1 MIDTDPIV
9 FTAVILASFFH
20 ATWNGMVK
28 KHSNKVTA
36 LSAIILGH
44 VPLSIIAV
52 IFLPMPS
59 FDSLPYIIVS
69 AFIHQGYNWFLLK
82 SYSVGDLTKV
92 YPIARGFGPIIAT
105 IISIFFLGL
114 IISKASILSISL
126 VCAGILIISLFG
138 YKTINNLNIIKYS
151 LITGF
156 FIGLYTVID
165 GYGAR
170 VSLSAISYM
179 SWGFI
184 LSAMLFPILLKI
196 NKYDNIF
203 RNIINDGKAIFWI
216 GGSISYLVY
225 GVVIWGF
232 TKAPIPMVSA
242 LRESSIVFVIFI
254 GIFFL
259 DEKINLAKIIS
270 IILIFFGVIGLKI
283 F

>member
-1 MIDTDPIV
+1 MDPIV

-36 LSAIILGH
+36 LSAVILGH
-44 VPLSIIAV
+44 VPMSIIA
-52 IFLPMPS
+52 IIYLPMPS
-59 FDSLPYIIVS
+59 FKSLPYIIAS

-82 SYSVGDLTKV
+82 SYNLGDLTKV

-114 IISKASILSISL
+114 VISKASVISISL
-126 VCAGILIISLFG
+126 VCVGIITIGLFG
-138 YKTINNLNIIKYS
+138 YKVINNLKIVKYS

-156 FIGLYTVID
+156 FIGLYSIID

-184 LSAMLFPILLKI
+184 LSSILFPILLKI

-203 RNIINDGKAIFWI
+203 KNIINDGKAIFWI

-242 LRESSIVFVIFI
+242 LRESSIVFAIFI
-254 GIFFL
+254 GFFFL
-259 DEKINLAKIIS
+259 DEKINLAKLIS
-270 IILIFFGVIGLKI
+270 ITLIFVGVVGLKM

>member
-1 MIDTDPIV
+1 M
-9 FTAVILASFFH
+9 FLLLLLSRQCSMLH
-20 ATWNGMVK
+20 GMEWLK
-28 KHSNKVTA
+28 NIQIKLQLFRLLFLDMSQYH
-36 LSAIILGH
+36 
-44 VPLSIIAV
+44 IIAV

-138 YKTINNLNIIKYS
+138 YKTINNLSIIKYS

-179 SWGFI
+179 SVGI
-184 LSAMLFPILLKI
+184 YTKCNVVSNSLK
-196 NKYDNIF
+196 N
-203 RNIINDGKAIFWI
+203 
-216 GGSISYLVY
+216 
-225 GVVIWGF
+225 
-232 TKAPIPMVSA
+232 
-242 LRESSIVFVIFI
+242 
-254 GIFFL
+254 
-259 DEKINLAKIIS
+259 
-270 IILIFFGVIGLKI
+270 
-283 F
+283 

>member
-1 MIDTDPIV
+1 MDPIV
-9 FTAVILASFFH
+9 FTAVIIASMFH

-36 LSAIILGH
+36 LSAVILGH
-44 VPLSIIAV
+44 VPMSIIAI

-59 FDSLPYIIVS
+59 FKSLPYIIAS

-82 SYSVGDLTKV
+82 SYNLGDLTKV

-114 IISKASILSISL
+114 VISKASVISISL
-126 VCAGILIISLFG
+126 VCVGIITIGLFG
-138 YKTINNLNIIKYS
+138 YKVINNLKIVKYS

-156 FIGLYTVID
+156 FIGLYSIID

-184 LSAMLFPILLKI
+184 LSSILFPILLKI

-203 RNIINDGKAIFWI
+203 KNIINDGKAIFWI

-232 TKAPIPMVSA
+232 TKAPIPMVGA
-242 LRESSIVFVIFI
+242 LRESSIVFAIFI
-254 GIFFL
+254 GFFFL
-259 DEKINLAKIIS
+259 K
-270 IILIFFGVIGLKI
+270 
-283 F
+283 

>member
-1 MIDTDPIV
+1 MDPIV
-9 FTAVILASFFH
+9 FTAVIIASMFH

-44 VPLSIIAV
+44 VPISIIAV

-126 VCAGILIISLFG
+126 VCAGIIIISLFG

-242 LRESSIVFVIFI
+242 LRESSIVFIIFI

-270 IILIFFGVIGLKI
+270 IILIFLGVIGLKI

>member
-1 MIDTDPIV
+1 MDPIV
-9 FTAVILASFFH
+9 FTAVIIASMFH

-36 LSAIILGH
+36 ISAVILGH
-44 VPLSIIAV
+44 VPMSIIAV
-52 IFLPMPS
+52 IFLPLPS
-59 FDSLPYIIVS
+59 FKSLPYIIVS

-82 SYSVGDLTKV
+82 SYSLGDLTKV
-92 YPIARGFGPIIAT
+92 YPIARGFGPIITT
-105 IISIFFLGL
+105 IISILFLGL
-114 IISKASILSISL
+114 VISKASVISISL
-126 VCAGILIISLFG
+126 VCVGIITIGLFG
-138 YKTINNLNIIKYS
+138 YKVINNLKIVKYS

-156 FIGLYTVID
+156 FIGLYSIID

-184 LSAMLFPILLKI
+184 LSSILFPILLKI

-203 RNIINDGKAIFWI
+203 KNIINDGKAIFWI

-242 LRESSIVFVIFI
+242 LRESSIVFAIFI
-254 GIFFL
+254 GLFFL
-259 DEKINLAKIIS
+259 DEKINLAKLIS
-270 IILIFFGVIGLKI
+270 ITLIFVGVVGLKI

>member
-1 MIDTDPIV
+1 MDTIV
-9 FTAVILASFFH
+9 FFAVILASIFH
-20 ATWNGMVK
+20 AIWNGMVK

-36 LSAIILGH
+36 LSAIVLGH
-44 VPLSIIAV
+44 VPISIIAV
-52 IFLPMPS
+52 TFLPMPS
-59 FDSLPYIIVS
+59 LESLPYIIIS

-82 SYSVGDLTKV
+82 SYSLGDLTKV
-92 YPIARGFGPIIAT
+92 YPLARGLGPIIAT

-114 IISKASILSISL
+114 VISKSSIISISL
-126 VCAGILIISLFG
+126 VCVGILTISLFG
-138 YKTINNLNIIKYS
+138 YKTINNLNIVKYS

-184 LSAMLFPILLKI
+184 LSAMLFPILLMI
-196 NKYDNIF
+196 NKHDNIF

-242 LRESSIVFVIFI
+242 LRESGIVFVIFI

-270 IILIFFGVIGLKI
+270 IILIFLGVVGLKI

>member
-1 MIDTDPIV
+1 MDPIV
-9 FTAVILASFFH
+9 FTAVIIASMFH

-44 VPLSIIAV
+44 VPISIIAV
-52 IFLPMPS
+52 IFLPMSS

-242 LRESSIVFVIFI
+242 LGESSIVFVIFI

>member
-1 MIDTDPIV
+1 MDPIV
-9 FTAVILASFFH
+9 FTAVIIASMFH

-44 VPLSIIAV
+44 VPISIIAV

-225 GVVIWGF
+225 GVVIRGF

>member
-1 MIDTDPIV
+1 MDPIV

-36 LSAIILGH
+36 LSAVILGH
-44 VPLSIIAV
+44 VPMSIIA
-52 IFLPMPS
+52 IIYLPMPS
-59 FDSLPYIIVS
+59 FKSLPCIIAS

-82 SYSVGDLTKV
+82 SYNLGDLTKV

-114 IISKASILSISL
+114 VISKASVISISL
-126 VCAGILIISLFG
+126 VCVGIITIGLFG
-138 YKTINNLNIIKYS
+138 YKVINNLKIVKYS

-156 FIGLYTVID
+156 FIGLYSIID

-184 LSAMLFPILLKI
+184 LSSILFPILLKI

-203 RNIINDGKAIFWI
+203 KNIINDGKAIFWI

-242 LRESSIVFVIFI
+242 LRESSIVFAIFI
-254 GIFFL
+254 GFFL
-259 DEKINLAKIIS
+259 LNEKISLAKIIS
-270 IILIFFGVIGLKI
+270 ITLIFVGVVGLKM

>member
-1 MIDTDPIV
+1 MDPIV
-9 FTAVILASFFH
+9 FTAVIIASMFH

-59 FDSLPYIIVS
+59 FDSLSYIIVS

-82 SYSVGDLTKV
+82 SYNVGDLTKV

-126 VCAGILIISLFG
+126 VCSGIIIISLFG

-156 FIGLYTVID
+156 FIGLYTVIY

>member
-1 MIDTDPIV
+1 MDSIV
-9 FTAVILASFFH
+9 FTAVILASIFH

-44 VPLSIIAV
+44 VPISIIAV

-59 FDSLPYIIVS
+59 IESLPYIIIS

-82 SYSVGDLTKV
+82 SYCLGDLTKV

-114 IISKASILSISL
+114 IISKSSIISISL
-126 VCAGILIISLFG
+126 VCAGILTISLFS
-138 YKTINNLNIIKYS
+138 YKTINNSNIVKCS

-156 FIGLYTVID
+156 FIGLYSVID

-184 LSAMLFPILLKI
+184 LSAILFPILLKI
-196 NKYDNIF
+196 NKHDNIF
-203 RNIINDGKAIFWI
+203 RNIIDDGKTIFWI

-232 TKAPIPMVSA
+232 TKAPIPIISA

-270 IILIFFGVIGLKI
+270 IILIFLGVIGLKI

>member
-1 MIDTDPIV
+1 MDPIV
-9 FTAVILASFFH
+9 FTAVIIASMFH

-44 VPLSIIAV
+44 VPISIIAV

-126 VCAGILIISLFG
+126 VCAGILIISLSG

>member
-1 MIDTDPIV
+1 MDPIV
-9 FTAVILASFFH
+9 FFAVILASIFH
-20 ATWNGMVK
+20 AIWNGMVK

-36 LSAIILGH
+36 LSAIVLGH
-44 VPLSIIAV
+44 VPISIIAV
-52 IFLPMPS
+52 TFLPMPS
-59 FDSLPYIIVS
+59 LESLPYIIIS

-82 SYSVGDLTKV
+82 SYSLGDLTKV
-92 YPIARGFGPIIAT
+92 YPLARGFGPIIAT

-126 VCAGILIISLFG
+126 VCSGIIIISLFG

-156 FIGLYTVID
+156 FIGIYTVID

-196 NKYDNIF
+196 NKHDNIF

-225 GVVIWGF
+225 GIVIWGF

-242 LRESSIVFVIFI
+242 LRESSIVFVLFI

-270 IILIFFGVIGLKI
+270 IILIFLGVIGLKI

>member
-1 MIDTDPIV
+1 MDPIV
-9 FTAVILASFFH
+9 FTAVIIASMFH

-44 VPLSIIAV
+44 VPISIIAV

-184 LSAMLFPILLKI
+184 LSAMLIPILLKI

>member
-1 MIDTDPIV
+1 MDPIV
-9 FTAVILASFFH
+9 FTAVIIASMFH

-44 VPLSIIAV
+44 VPISIIAV

-242 LRESSIVFVIFI
+242 LRESSIVFAIFI
-254 GIFFL
+254 GFFFL

-270 IILIFFGVIGLKI
+270 ITLIFVGVVGLKI

>member
-1 MIDTDPIV
+1 MDPIV
-9 FTAVILASFFH
+9 FFAVILASIFH
-20 ATWNGMVK
+20 AIWNGMVK

-36 LSAIILGH
+36 LSAIVLGH
-44 VPLSIIAV
+44 VPISIIAV
-52 IFLPMPS
+52 TFLPMPS
-59 FDSLPYIIVS
+59 LESLPYIIIS

-82 SYSVGDLTKV
+82 SYSLGDLTKV
-92 YPIARGFGPIIAT
+92 YPLARGFGPIIAT

-126 VCAGILIISLFG
+126 VCAGIIIISLFG

-270 IILIFFGVIGLKI
+270 IILIFLGVVGLKI

>member
-1 MIDTDPIV
+1 MDPIV
-9 FTAVILASFFH
+9 FTAVIIASMFH

-44 VPLSIIAV
+44 VPISIIAV

-259 DEKINLAKIIS
+259 DEKN
-270 IILIFFGVIGLKI
+270 
-283 F
+283 

>member
-1 MIDTDPIV
+1 MDPIV
-9 FTAVILASFFH
+9 FTAIIIASMFH

-36 LSAIILGH
+36 LSAVILGH
-44 VPLSIIAV
+44 VPMSIIAI

-59 FDSLPYIIVS
+59 FKSLPYIIAS

-82 SYSVGDLTKV
+82 SYNLGDLTKV

-114 IISKASILSISL
+114 LISKASVISISL
-126 VCAGILIISLFG
+126 VCVGIITIGLFG
-138 YKTINNLNIIKYS
+138 YKVINNLKIVKYS

-156 FIGLYTVID
+156 FIGLYSIID

-184 LSAMLFPILLKI
+184 LSSILFPILLKI

-203 RNIINDGKAIFWI
+203 KNIINDGKAIFWI

-225 GVVIWGF
+225 GIVIWGF

-242 LRESSIVFVIFI
+242 LRESSIVFAIFI
-254 GIFFL
+254 GFFFL
-259 DEKINLAKIIS
+259 NEKINLAKLIS
-270 IILIFFGVIGLKI
+270 ITLIFVGVVGLKM